1 MNAFLYGIALQWR
14 LDMRSK
20 SLLVACYLVPLLF
33 FLFMGGI
40 FTSVMPDMKNT
51 LTQSMIVMSV
61 SMGAFTGFPPSLAET
76 YGTDI
81 QKVYLANRVPFCFG
95 LATMFL
101 SAFLHLA
108 VTCAA
113 ILLLSP
119 VLFDAAPPA
128 QLSAFLPALALYIA
142 VSLGIGSALGLAVP
156 NPAKLAM
163 AAQLVFLPSI
173 MLSGIMFPA
182 SLLPDVLRA
191 AGYLFPASW
200 CYQLMLNGGLRLEN
214 LWYPML
220 VLFASAA
227 ACILLLKRL
236 QAARA

>member
-95 LATMFL
+95 LVA
-101 SAFLHLA
+101 S
-108 VTCAA
+108 
-113 ILLLSP
+113 
-119 VLFDAAPPA
+119 
-128 QLSAFLPALALYIA
+128 LPAHSCYSPHRRLFHLSCKPRACEW
-142 VSLGIGSALGLAVP
+142 
-156 NPAKLAM
+156 
-163 AAQLVFLPSI
+163 LVRPH
-173 MLSGIMFPA
+173 
-182 SLLPDVLRA
+182 
-191 AGYLFPASW
+191 
-200 CYQLMLNGGLRLEN
+200 
-214 LWYPML
+214 
-220 VLFASAA
+220 
-227 ACILLLKRL
+227 
-236 QAARA
+236 

>member
-1 MNAFLYGIALQWR
+1 
-14 LDMRSK
+14 MRSK

-128 QLSAFLPALALYIA
+128 SFPRWPSISPCRWASGARWVWQSPIRPSWPWPHSLCSCHPSC
-142 VSLGIGSALGLAVP
+142 SLGLCFR
-156 NPAKLAM
+156 PACCRM
-163 AAQLVFLPSI
+163 S
-173 MLSGIMFPA
+173 SGPPDTSFPPPGA
-182 SLLPDVLRA
+182 TS
-191 AGYLFPASW
+191 
-200 CYQLMLNGGLRLEN
+200 
-214 LWYPML
+214 
-220 VLFASAA
+220 
-227 ACILLLKRL
+227 
-236 QAARA
+236 